1 MTLLY
6 QPYITQTQEW
16 AEFWRE
22 AVGEHHVFHNIHKLV
37 GSIEFSAFV
46 YQYPWHFNQCFLYVP
61 RGPIISYKGKK
72 PSQSE
77 LSNALS
83 VFTSDLV
90 QLAKKQNSTFIKWDG
105 AYQLADEMSIL
116 NNEQFLT
123 NISQFLAPNGQS
135 SYIKT
140 VSQIST
146 KSLQYLSTMIL
157 NVSSISHVQ
166 DQTLTDFYQTN
177 KSFWLQTNENI
188 RRYTKKSLQS
198 GWIVDIDLTPENF
211 EKFWSIYQLTA
222 SKHKFGTHSKSY
234 FETFSKQPFARIITL
249 SDEEGVQSVWLGAE
263 MNGVLYYLY
272 GGNTE
277 ISFKKY
283 GQYFIH
289 LIATQLCGKN
299 NLHSYDLGG
308 YDGGKGFGK
317 FKEGYR
323 GEIITFLGPVDIILH
338 QQKFTLTRKFVN
350 AAKNV
355 TNVIRFW

>member
-6 QPYITQTQEW
+6 QPYITQTAQW

-22 AVGEHHVFHNIHKLV
+22 AVGDNHQYHHLIKQI
-37 GSIEFSAFV
+37 GSIEISAFV
-46 YQYPWHFNQCFLYVP
+46 YQYPWHFHQTFLYVP
-61 RGPIISYKGKK
+61 RGPIISYSSKK

-77 LSNALS
+77 LTNALS
-83 VFTSDLV
+83 IFTTELA
-90 QLAKKQNSTFIKWDG
+90 QLAKLQTCTFIKWDG
-105 AYQLADEMSIL
+105 AYQLSTLLSLEHSED
-116 NNEQFLT
+116 FLES
-123 NISQFLAPNGQS
+123 ISQSLSPNGQS
-135 SYIKT
+135 TYIKT
-140 VSQIST
+140 TSEIST

-157 NVSSISHVQ
+157 DTTGIIPNTADNYQ
-166 DQTLTDFYQTN
+166 DLYSQNTL
-177 KSFWLQTNENI
+177 FWSKTNENI
-188 RRYTKKSLQS
+188 RRYTKKSLNS
-198 GWIVDIDLTPENF
+198 GWVVDKEMSSENF

-234 FETFSKQPFARIITL
+234 FETFIAQSFARIITL
-249 SDEEGVQSVWLGAE
+249 SDENGVQSVWLGAE
-263 MNGVLYYLY
+263 LNGVLYYLY

-289 LIATQLCGKN
+289 LVATQMCGQHSI
-299 NLHSYDLGG
+299 HSYDLGG
-308 YDGGKGFGK
+308 YDGSKGFGK

-323 GEIITFLGPVDIILH
+323 GNIITFLGPIDIILH

-355 TNVIRFW
+355 SSVIRFW